1 MLMGLEMQAAA
12 EAVTLGEGLGIQRSE
27 LLEIVRGG
35 GFSAP
40 VMGLKSTRMVARR
53 YLEPDFRL
61 CLMAKDLRVAVQAA
75 SENGRDLPMALAAS
89 AAHDRAW
96 GDGRADLDCAAVA
109 VALNGSQP

>member
-1 MLMGLEMQAAA
+1 MGLEMQALA

-40 VMGLKSTRMVARR
+40 VTGFKSTRMVARR
-53 YLEPDFRL
+53 YLEPDFRPS
-61 CLMAKDLRVAVQAA
+61 LMAKDLRVAVQAA
-75 SENGRDLPMALAAS
+75 SENGRDLPMAAAAS

-96 GDGRADLDCAAVA
+96 GNGWADLDCAAIA
-109 VALNGSQP
+109 DALNGSQP